1 MSTFLT
7 HSPPDYCALHHYS
20 TPLFHETQS
29 QGRFQVW
36 IVIGKERFD
45 LPTTYGTA
53 EEGWQRVAK
62 QVLARLSKGSSE

>member
-45 LPTTYGTA
+45 LPTTYETA